1 VLVLG
6 ATNRV
11 GDLDEAVLRRFNL
24 KFPVR
29 YGVGGPAS
37 QSGGLLATRIAIA
50 GGGDGGSLSC

>member
-29 YGVGGPAS
+29 TALTALRRTSDP
-37 QSGGLLATRIAIA
+37 L
-50 GGGDGGSLSC
+50 